1 MEVVEHV
8 DNPAGFLRSCAE
20 LVKVRPKAV
29 AGVHTSHLHLTLV
42 FFFSTGLDRRTP
54 FPLDDCAD
62 AAFVPSFDRSGREGA
77 SPRRAWNTYL
87 FKIRQ
92 SRGAHRF
99 LHKAS
104 HAGCTSL
111 DFPDICAWPSYPS
124 RGRGARHCLCSVAW

>member
-20 LVKVRPKAV
+20 LVKVCPARPLII
-29 AGVHTSHLHLTLV
+29 SSTLLFS
-42 FFFSTGLDRRTP
+42 FFLSSGLLARRTS
-54 FPLDDCAD
+54 FPLDDRTD
-62 AAFVPSFDRSGREGA
+62 AALLSSFDRSRREGA
-77 SPRRAWNTYL
+77 SPRRTWNAYL

-99 LHKAS
+99 LHQAS
-104 HAGCTSL
+104 RAGCTSL
-111 DFPDICAWPSYPS
+111 DFPDICAWPSDAS